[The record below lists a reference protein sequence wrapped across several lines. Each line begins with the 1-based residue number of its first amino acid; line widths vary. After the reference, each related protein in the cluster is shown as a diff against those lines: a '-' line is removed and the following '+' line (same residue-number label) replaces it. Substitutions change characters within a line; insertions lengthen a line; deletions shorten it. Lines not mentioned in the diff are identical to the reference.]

1 MMIVIESIDHIGITV
16 SNLDRSIE
24 FYRELFDF
32 EVVEKMSNAREAFI
46 KVGEVMIGLF
56 EIEGYTNQQG
66 SKNNISLFIDEED
79 FDDAVDELRENDI
92 TIVFGPENL
101 RGGKSVV
108 FLDPDGNQLE
118 LCYPRMNI

>member
-1 MMIVIESIDHIGITV
+1 MIVIESIDHIGITV

-66 SKNNISLFIDEED
+66 SKNHISLFIDEED

>member
-1 MMIVIESIDHIGITV
+1 MIVIESIDHIGIAV
-16 SNLDRSIE
+16 SNLYRSIE

-46 KVGEVMIGLF
+46 KVGEIMIGLF
-56 EIEGYTNQQG
+56 EIEGYANQQG
-66 SKNNISLFIDEED
+66 TKNHISLFIDEED

-108 FLDPDGNQLE
+108 FLDPEIGRASCRE
-118 LCYPRMNI
+118 RV

>member
-1 MMIVIESIDHIGITV
+1 MIVIESIDHIGITV

-24 FYRELFDF
+24 FYRELCDF

-46 KVGEVMIGLF
+46 KVGEIMIGLF
-56 EIEGYTNQQG
+56 EIEGYQNQPG
-66 SKNNISLFIDEED
+66 TKNHVSLFLDEED

-92 TIVFGPENL
+92 TIVFGPDNL

-108 FLDPDGNQLE
+108 FLDPDGNQIE
-118 LCYPRMNI
+118 LCYPRMNV

>member
-56 EIEGYTNQQG
+56 EIEGYANQQG
-66 SKNNISLFIDEED
+66 SKNHISLFIDEED

>member
-1 MMIVIESIDHIGITV
+1 MIVIESIDHIGITV